1 MTDRRGLASQSRDDG
16 QDSGRERVSRAAY
29 ELFSREGVRAVGVDA
44 VTARAGTAKMT
55 LYRNFPS
62 KDDLIIDFLRRREQL
77 WTKDWLQAESQ
88 RRGENPRAQ
97 LLAIFDVF
105 SEWFSQ
111 PDFEGCAFLTTM
123 IEVNDREH
131 PVHQAAVGHL
141 ANIRGYIESLAAE
154 CGIQD
159 VDSFARKWH
168 ILMKG
173 SIMAAHEGDTAAAA
187 RARELGE
194 LLLKEQGC
202 LRRRRMPR
210 GRARYSRPVRNATC
224 VSAGRAPAAAFA

>member
-1 MTDRRGLASQSRDDG
+1 MTQRRGPKERDRKEPS
-16 QDSGRERVSRAAY
+16 DSGRERVSRAAY

-44 VTARAGTAKMT
+44 VIARAGTAKMT

-62 KDDLIIDFLRRREQL
+62 KDDLILDFLRRREQL
-77 WTKDWLQAESQ
+77 WTREWLEAESQ
-88 RRGENPRAQ
+88 RRGESPREQ

-111 PDFEGCAFLTTM
+111 PDFDGCSFLTTM
-123 IEVNDREH
+123 IEINDPDH

-141 ANIRGYIESLAAE
+141 ANIRDYIRGLAEAA
-154 CGIQD
+154 GIND
-159 VDSFARKWH
+159 TDAFARKWH

-187 RARELGE
+187 RAREIGE
-194 LLLKEQGC
+194 LVLKEYG
-202 LRRRRMPR
+202 
-210 GRARYSRPVRNATC
+210 AS
-224 VSAGRAPAAAFA
+224 

>member
-1 MTDRRGLASQSRDDG
+1 MTDRHGVAGNPPDDG

-29 ELFSREGVRAVGVDA
+29 ELFSREGVRTVGVDA
-44 VTARAGTAKMT
+44 VIARAGTAKMT

-62 KDDLIIDFLRRREQL
+62 KDDLILDFLRRREQL
-77 WTKDWLQAESQ
+77 WTRDWLQAESQ
-88 RRGENPRAQ
+88 RRGGTPRDR

-105 SEWFSQ
+105 SEWFSR
-111 PDFEGCAFLTTM
+111 PDFEGCSFLTTM

-141 ANIRGYIESLAAE
+141 ANIRGYIESLAADA
-154 CGIQD
+154 GIRD
-159 VDSFARKWH
+159 ADAFARKWH
-168 ILMKG
+168 LLMKG

-194 LLLKEQGC
+194 LLLKEHG
-202 LRRRRMPR
+202 
-210 GRARYSRPVRNATC
+210 V
-224 VSAGRAPAAAFA
+224 

>member
-1 MTDRRGLASQSRDDG
+1 MAMTDRHGVAGNPPDDG

-29 ELFSREGVRAVGVDA
+29 ELFSREGVRTVGVDA
-44 VTARAGTAKMT
+44 VIARAGTAKMT

-62 KDDLIIDFLRRREQL
+62 KDDLILDFLRRREQL
-77 WTKDWLQAESQ
+77 WTRDWLEAESQ
-88 RRGENPRAQ
+88 RRGGTPRDR

-105 SEWFSQ
+105 SEWFSR
-111 PDFEGCAFLTTM
+111 PDFEGCSFLTTM

-141 ANIRGYIESLAAE
+141 ANIRGYIESLAADA
-154 CGIQD
+154 GIRD
-159 VDSFARKWH
+159 ADAFARKWH

-194 LLLKEQGC
+194 LLLKEHG
-202 LRRRRMPR
+202 
-210 GRARYSRPVRNATC
+210 V
-224 VSAGRAPAAAFA
+224 